1 MWRFVWRIIKWIII
15 DQILTAIWGWVKT
28 MVQLTDK

>member
-15 DQILTAIWGWVKT
+15 DWILTAIWGWIK
-28 MVQLTDK
+28 QWF

>member
-15 DQILTAIWGWVKT
+15 DWILRAIWGWVK
-28 MVQLTDK
+28 QWFS